1 MRRLNEKNDSAFGQ
15 VKSEAEMQSR
25 QLHMIA
31 WSSELRTGME
41 ICRWYLKPKRMM
53 RSSRK

>member
-1 MRRLNEKNDSAFGQ
+1 MKRMTAFGQ

-25 QLHMIA
+25 LLHMIV
-31 WSSELRTGME
+31 WGSELRTGME
-41 ICRWYLKPKRMM
+41 ICRWYLKPKGMM

>member
-1 MRRLNEKNDSAFGQ
+1 MNEKNDSAFGQ

-41 ICRWYLKPKRMM
+41 ICRRYLKPKGMM